1 MPNAFLVTGTDTGV
15 GKTYVTC
22 QLVRALRKA
31 GVDAVGYKSVC
42 CGERTDAEL
51 LVAASGNAEPIEA
64 LNPIWYQAPVTPAVA
79 AELEGKPVSLDEI
92 QAHAEALAERHDVLL
107 MEGVGGWEVP
117 MTRTETFSDLA
128 QALGWPVI
136 LVAANRLGA
145 LNHTLLTERAIQD
158 RGLEILAVILNHL
171 TEEHHVAMTTNRRI
185 LNEFLTVPVHCLEND
200 DDFQGNV
207 FVEEFLEGSRSDS
220 DTR

>member
-51 LVAASGNAEPIEA
+51 LVAASENVEPIEA

-79 AELEGKPVSLDEI
+79 AELEGKPVSLDAI

-220 DTR
+220 DPR

>member
-51 LVAASGNAEPIEA
+51 LVDASENAEPIEA

-220 DTR
+220 DPR

>member
-79 AELEGKPVSLDEI
+79 AELEGKPVSLDAI

-220 DTR
+220 DPR

>member
-51 LVAASGNAEPIEA
+51 LVAASENAEPIEA

-92 QAHAEALAERHDVLL
+92 QAHAEALSERHDVLL

-145 LNHTLLTERAIQD
+145 LNHTLLTERAIQN

-220 DTR
+220 DPR

>member
-220 DTR
+220 DPR

>member
-1 MPNAFLVTGTDTGV
+1 MPNTFLVTGTDTGV

-22 QLVRALRKA
+22 QLVGALRKA

-51 LVAASGNAEPIEA
+51 LVAASGNAEPIEV
-64 LNPIWYQAPVTPAVA
+64 LNPVWYQAPVTPAVA
-79 AELEGKPVSLDEI
+79 AELEGKPVSLDAI
-92 QAHAEALAERHDVLL
+92 QTHAEALAERHDVLL

-117 MTRTETFSDLA
+117 MTRTETFADLA

-145 LNHTLLTERAIQD
+145 LNHTLLTERAIKD
-158 RGLEILAVILNHL
+158 RGLEVLAVILNHL
-171 TEEHHVAMTTNRRI
+171 TEDHHVAMTTNRRI

-200 DDFQGNV
+200 DDFHGNV
-207 FVEEFLEGSRSDS
+207 FVEELRKGPRSDS
-220 DTR
+220 NTR

>member
-22 QLVRALRKA
+22 HLVRALRKA

-51 LVAASGNAEPIEA
+51 LVAASENAEPIEA

-92 QAHAEALAERHDVLL
+92 QAHAEALAERHEVLL

-158 RGLEILAVILNHL
+158 RGLEILGVILNHL

>member
-1 MPNAFLVTGTDTGV
+1 
-15 GKTYVTC
+15 
-22 QLVRALRKA
+22 
-31 GVDAVGYKSVC
+31 
-42 CGERTDAEL
+42 
-51 LVAASGNAEPIEA
+51 
-64 LNPIWYQAPVTPAVA
+64 
-79 AELEGKPVSLDEI
+79 
-92 QAHAEALAERHDVLL
+92 
-107 MEGVGGWEVP
+107 VP

-145 LNHTLLTERAIQD
+145 LNHTLLTERAIQN

-220 DTR
+220 DPR

>member
-145 LNHTLLTERAIQD
+145 LNHTLLTERAIQN

-220 DTR
+220 DPR

>member
-51 LVAASGNAEPIEA
+51 LVAASENAEPIEV

-79 AELEGKPVSLDEI
+79 AELEGKPVSLDAI

-145 LNHTLLTERAIQD
+145 LNHTLLTERAIQN

-220 DTR
+220 DPR

>member
-51 LVAASGNAEPIEA
+51 LVAASENAEPIEA

-92 QAHAEALAERHDVLL
+92 QAHAEALAERHEVLL

-158 RGLEILAVILNHL
+158 RGLEILGVILNHL